1 MNPPITP
8 AIYSTRIRHIR
19 TEPLHNDFE
28 YCSYSW
34 FVDIEDLPVLAAW
47 LRPFAQFRAADHFG
61 DPTSQGT
68 SFRTRIDMFLADND
82 IDIEGGRITALLNA
96 RVLGY
101 VFNPLSLFWC
111 HDSAG
116 TVRCVVAEV
125 HNTYGQRHS
134 YVLRTDE
141 AGRADTAKQ
150 FYVSP
155 FNDVDGTYEMS
166 LPEPGAQ
173 LGIRIVLRRDGQAP
187 FIATMR
193 GEGHPATRSN
203 ILRSQIR
210 APLGPLVVSARIRKQ
225 GIALW
230 ARGLPRVRRPKT
242 AQLQEATL

>member
-1 MNPPITP
+1 MKTRTTP
-8 AIYSTRIRHIR
+8 AIYTTRIRHIR

-28 YCSYSW
+28 YRSYSW
-34 FVDIEDLPVLAAW
+34 FVDIDDLPLLPGW
-47 LRPFAQFRAADHFG
+47 LRPFAQFRADDHFG
-61 DPTSQGT
+61 YPNSIDKSLR
-68 SFRTRIDMFLADND
+68 SRVDMFLADND
-82 IDIEGGRITALLNA
+82 IDLDGGRITALMNA

-116 TVRCVVAEV
+116 TLRCVVAEV

-134 YVLRTDE
+134 YLLRTDA

-155 FNDVDGTYEMS
+155 FNDVDGMYEMS
-166 LPEPGAQ
+166 LPEPGSE

-193 GEGHPATRSN
+193 GERRPATRSN
-203 ILRSQIR
+203 ILRSQFR
-210 APLGPLVVSARIRKQ
+210 APLAPLVVSARIRKQ
-225 GIALW
+225 GITLW